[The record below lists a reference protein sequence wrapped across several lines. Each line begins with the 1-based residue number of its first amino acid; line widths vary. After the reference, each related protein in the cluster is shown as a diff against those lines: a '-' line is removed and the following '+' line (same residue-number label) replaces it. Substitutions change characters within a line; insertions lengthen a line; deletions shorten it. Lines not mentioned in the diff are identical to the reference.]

1 MFNVFDS
8 AFIAA
13 YFSVRGCMYSASWMP
28 PATGMSFMQPL
39 VVKYAL
45 HRKRQG
51 NIFVCLYLYSW
62 WPSRVRIKHCSQ
74 HAALILTQSGQ
85 GGLEECSTH
94 IKCD

>member
-13 YFSVRGCMYSASWMP
+13 YFSIRGCMYSASWMP

-45 HRKRQG
+45 HRKR
-51 NIFVCLYLYSW
+51 
-62 WPSRVRIKHCSQ
+62 
-74 HAALILTQSGQ
+74 
-85 GGLEECSTH
+85 
-94 IKCD
+94 